1 MCRNEATLGMAHADT
16 VVLDMIEGEILN
28 TRYID
33 ELLALVDNAPD
44 TTAHLA
50 GERNRLQREMDNL
63 VESIAAGVP
72 AATVAPKDSR
82 TGT

>member
-16 VVLDMIEGEILN
+16 VVLDMIEGEILD

-50 GERNRLQREMDNL
+50 GERNRLQREIDNL
-63 VESIAAGVP
+63 AESIRRRRPGCDGG
-72 AATVAPKDSR
+72 TKDSR